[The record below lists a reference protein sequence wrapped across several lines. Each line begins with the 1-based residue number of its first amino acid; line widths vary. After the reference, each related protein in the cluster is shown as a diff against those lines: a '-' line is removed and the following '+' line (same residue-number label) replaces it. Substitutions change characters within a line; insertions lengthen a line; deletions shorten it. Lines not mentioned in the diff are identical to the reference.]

1 MSTISVILNVY
12 KRPYTLEK
20 QIEAIKNQTIK
31 INSEDIHIWYNT
43 AEGVEK
49 ILPKDKN
56 IKTYQ
61 CNYNTKFWGRF
72 TLPLLCK
79 TEYVAIFDDDIIP
92 GKMWF
97 ENCINNVEKCDGILG
112 GAGVITNGVTYKPH
126 TKVGWNGMHNE
137 KPTEVDLVGH
147 AWFYKQKYGNFMWEE
162 TPPTWENGEDMFLS
176 YIAQKHNIP
185 TYVPPHPEN
194 NKELWSNV
202 RQLSMTN
209 GVDWGSDNNAHYLT
223 VPNHLSVRDEIVK
236 NLISKGWKTIK

>member
-1 MSTISVILNVY
+1 MGTISVILNVY

-31 INSEDIHIWYNT
+31 INSEDIHIWYNAT
-43 AEGVEK
+43 EGVK
-49 ILPKDKN
+49 NTQPKDTD

-97 ENCINNVEKCDGILG
+97 ENCINNIKRRDGILG
-112 GAGVITNGVTYKPH
+112 GAGVITNGKTYKPH
-126 TKVGWNGMHNE
+126 TKVGWNGFHYE
-137 KPTEVDLVGH
+137 HPTEVDLVGH
-147 AWFYKQKYGNFMWEE
+147 AWFFKQKYGKFMWEE
-162 TPPTWENGEDMFLS
+162 LPPTWENGEDMFLS

-185 TYVPPHPEN
+185 TYVPQHPEN
-194 NKELWSNV
+194 NKELWSNI
-202 RQLSMTN
+202 RELSMTN
-209 GVDWGSDNNAHYLT
+209 GIDWGSDNNAHYLT
-223 VPNHLSVRDEIVK
+223 VANHLSVRDEIVK
-236 NLISKGWKTIK
+236 TLINKGWKTIK

>member
-43 AEGVEK
+43 TEGVEK
-49 ILPKDKN
+49 TQPKDTN

-97 ENCINNVEKCDGILG
+97 ENCINNIKRRDGILG
-112 GAGVITNGVTYKPH
+112 GAGVITNGKTYKPH
-126 TKVGWNGMHNE
+126 TKVGWNGVHNE
-137 KPTEVDLVGH
+137 NPTDVDLVGH
-147 AWFYKQKYGNFMWEE
+147 AWFFKQKYGKFMWEE
-162 TPPTWENGEDMFLS
+162 LPPTWDNGEDMFLS

-185 TYVPPHPEN
+185 TYVPQHPEN
-194 NKELWSNV
+194 NKELWSNI
-202 RQLSMTN
+202 RELSMTN
-209 GVDWGSDNNAHYLT
+209 GIDWGSDNNAHYLT
-223 VPNHLSVRDEIVK
+223 VSNHLSVRDEIVK
-236 NLISKGWKTIK
+236 VLINKGWKTIK